1 MKPTIS
7 TLVAASTLALLS
19 ACGGSGDD
27 GSGAQPVGPEGLSIT
42 TANETA
48 VTRATVVAGLSVSD
62 IESETNVGGSG
73 VQPTSLTARTHS
85 LATVLHRALAAGVRP
100 RMGIA
105 SASVHPAAVSNDTEP
120 CGVSGSITATF
131 NDKDND
137 QQLSAGDVLTVA
149 FNQCRD
155 TATSVYNGTAVVT
168 LATVPTADQITGS
181 VAFQGLSSVEGG
193 LTSTVNGSLTL
204 SEIDS
209 DTGSNTTLTAGG
221 DGLAIT
227 LASAS
232 YNDSVTLQTG
242 MVVTINQ
249 VFAANRTSLTFNGIL
264 SAQSFTGGA
273 TLTTVT
279 PIVQLDADA
288 FPSSGVIKAQGLHGT
303 LLITVM
309 NATTVQLQ
317 LDADGDGSYENTTT
331 TPWTSLVPQ

>member
-1 MKPTIS
+1 MKS
-7 TLVAASTLALLS
+7 TLSILVTASTLALLS

-27 GSGAQPVGPEGLSIT
+27 ATSQPVGPEGLSIT

-48 VTRATVVAGLSVSD
+48 ITRATVVAGLSVSN
-62 IESETNVGGSG
+62 IESETNDGGSG
-73 VQPTSLTARTHS
+73 VQPTSLTARAHS

-100 RMGIA
+100 RVGIA
-105 SASVHPAAVSNDTEP
+105 SASVHAEAVSTDTEP
-120 CGVSGSITATF
+120 CGVSGSITTTF

-155 TATSVYNGTAVVT
+155 SATSVYNGTATIT

-181 VAFQGLSSVEGG
+181 VAFQGLSSVEGS
-193 LTSTVNGSLTL
+193 LTSTVDGSLTL

-209 DTGSNTTLTAGG
+209 DTGSNTTLTVSDALTI
-221 DGLAIT
+221 GLSST
-227 LASAS
+227 S
-232 YNDSVTLQTG
+232 YNDSVILDSG

-264 SAQSFTGGA
+264 QAQSFTGGA

-303 LLITVM
+303 LLMTVM
-309 NATTVQLQ
+309 NATAVQLQ
-317 LDADGDGSYENTTT
+317 LDADGDGAYESTTT